1 MRRIWWTRIDI
12 QSVVKNFGLLV
23 LIGVLMIPTSLS
35 FAGDAVW
42 LRYVLL
48 SLMGLLVL
56 YTLYTTFAVFYI
68 VDDEELIVFYC
79 WKFYHFDYH
88 SIKRVEPY
96 YGLSGTDV
104 TLGRSKIKVKLV
116 LARNDIYISPSNRDK
131 FLEVLK
137 ERRKGKTFK
146 G

>member
-1 MRRIWWTRIDI
+1 MRRIWWTRVDI
-12 QSVVKNFGLLV
+12 QDIVKKFGLLV
-23 LIGVLMIPTSLS
+23 LAGVLMIPSSLA

-48 SLMGLLVL
+48 SLFGLLFL
-56 YTLYTTFAVFYI
+56 YTLYTTLAVFYF
-68 VDDEELIVFYC
+68 VDENEISVFYC

-96 YGLSGTDV
+96 YGLSDV
-104 TLGRSKIKVKLV
+104 NMTLGRSKIKVKLV
-116 LARNDIYISPSNRDK
+116 TNKGDIYISPSSRDK

>member
-12 QSVVKNFGLLV
+12 QDLVKKFGLLV
-23 LIGVLMIPTSLS
+23 LVGILMIPASLS
-35 FAGDAVW
+35 LAGDAVW

-56 YTLYTTFAVFYI
+56 YTIYTTLAVFYI
-68 VDDEELIVFYC
+68 VDDEELTVFYC

>member
-1 MRRIWWTRIDI
+1 MRRIWWTRVDI
-12 QSVVKNFGLLV
+12 QDVVKKFFLLV
-23 LIGVLMIPTSLS
+23 IAGVLMIPTSLS

-48 SLMGLLVL
+48 ALFGLLFL
-56 YTLYTTFAVFYI
+56 YAFYTTFAVFYI
-68 VDDEELIVFYC
+68 VDDEEISVFYC
-79 WKFYHFDYH
+79 WKFYHFNYS
-88 SIKRVEPY
+88 SIKRCEPY
-96 YGLSGTDV
+96 YGLSDV
-104 TLGRSKIKVKLV
+104 NMTLGRSKIKIKLV
-116 LARNDIYISPSNRDK
+116 TNKGDIYISPSKREE

>member
-12 QSVVKNFGLLV
+12 QSLVKNFGLLV

-68 VDDEELIVFYC
+68 VDEEELTVFYC

>member
-56 YTLYTTFAVFYI
+56 YTA
-68 VDDEELIVFYC
+68 
-79 WKFYHFDYH
+79 
-88 SIKRVEPY
+88 
-96 YGLSGTDV
+96 
-104 TLGRSKIKVKLV
+104 
-116 LARNDIYISPSNRDK
+116 
-131 FLEVLK
+131 
-137 ERRKGKTFK
+137 
-146 G
+146 

>member
-12 QSVVKNFGLLV
+12 QDIVKKFGLIV
-23 LIGVLMIPTSLS
+23 LAGILMIPSSLA

-42 LRYVLL
+42 LRYVIL
-48 SLMGLLVL
+48 SLFGLLFL
-56 YTLYTTFAVFYI
+56 YTLYTTLAVFYI
-68 VDDEELIVFYC
+68 VDDEEICVFYC
-79 WKFYHFDYH
+79 WKFYHFNYH
-88 SIKRVEPY
+88 SIKRVEPF
-96 YGLSGTDV
+96 YGISDV
-104 TLGRSKIKVKLV
+104 NMTLGRSKIKVKLV
-116 LARNDIYISPSNRDK
+116 TNRGDIFISPSSREK